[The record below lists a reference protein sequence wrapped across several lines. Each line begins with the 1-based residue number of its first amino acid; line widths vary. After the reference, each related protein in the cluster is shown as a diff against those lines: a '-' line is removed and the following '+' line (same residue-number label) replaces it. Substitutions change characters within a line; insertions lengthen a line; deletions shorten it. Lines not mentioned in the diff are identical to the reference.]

1 MVQQVLVRGH
11 NDGSPPPDRWY
22 PGNTDGYLVT
32 PTEFHSAAPGV
43 TVSQSLM
50 TRLHVE
56 DNGNTVMD

>member
-1 MVQQVLVRGH
+1 MM
-11 NDGSPPPDRWY
+11 GSPPPDRWY